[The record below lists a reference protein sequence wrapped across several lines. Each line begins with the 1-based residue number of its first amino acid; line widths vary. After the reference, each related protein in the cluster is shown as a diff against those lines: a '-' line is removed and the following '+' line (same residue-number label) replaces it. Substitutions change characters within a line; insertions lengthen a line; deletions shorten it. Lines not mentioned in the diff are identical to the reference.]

1 MILLNLILL
10 LLIGGA
16 FVWWSERF
24 GAHWPRMLALIL
36 VLVDLAYLLIG
47 ISDISPDKFTLVPAA
62 SDPKSWLVALKI
74 DWIPRFGISVELA
87 MDGLSLVLILLTL
100 VLGAVAIVSSWNE
113 ANDRQGFFQ
122 ANILWTLA
130 GVIGVFVA
138 LDLFLFFL
146 FWEVML
152 VPMYLLIAIWGHEGK
167 AYASMKFFIFTQ
179 FSGLLML
186 VAILVLVNLHHTET
200 GVITF
205 SYFDLLGTTMS
216 ADAAN
221 WLMLGFFIAFVVK
234 LPGFP
239 FHTWL
244 PDAHTQ
250 APTAGSVILAG
261 ILLKTGAYGLIRFT
275 VPLFPEAALSF
286 APIAMLLGVAGI
298 LYGAFL
304 AFAQSDF
311 KRLVAYSSVSHMG
324 FVLLGVFAWN
334 ALALQGAVMQ
344 MVAHGFS
351 TAALFMIAGALQ
363 QRMHTRDMNKMGGLW
378 HTMPR
383 MGAVAL
389 FFALASLGLPGLGNF
404 VAEFLVLLGLFNVN
418 PWMAAVAAL
427 GLITAAV
434 YSLIMMQKSF
444 FGKPDDSYKAEGS
457 YKVEGSP
464 NVDDSPKVDDSLKM
478 YDFGALDMTTMAV
491 MIVAL
496 VWLGL
501 YPQPVLDLVQP
512 VLDSLALQVSFASDS
527 IIAEPVANESA
538 VNQFAE
544 GGL

>member
-1 MILLNLILL
+1 MLLLNLIGILL
-10 LLIGGA
+10 LGGA
-16 FVWWSERF
+16 LAWWSERF
-24 GAHWPRMLALIL
+24 GSHIPRMVAMLVVLA
-36 VLVDLAYLLIG
+36 DLAYLLLNLPSVESLNIAP
-47 ISDISPDKFTLVPAA
+47 IANDA
-62 SDPKSWLVALKI
+62 STWLVSYSAE
-74 DWIPRFGISVELA
+74 WIPRFGISLTLA
-87 MDGLSLVLILLTL
+87 MDGLSLVLVLLTF
-100 VLGAVAIVSSWNE
+100 VLGAIAIVSSWNE
-113 ANDRQGFFQ
+113 KNDRQGFFQ

-130 GVIGVFVA
+130 GVIGVFLA

-152 VPMYLLIAIWGHEGK
+152 VPMYLLIAIWGHEGR

-179 FSGLLML
+179 LSGLLML
-186 VAILVLVNLHHTET
+186 VAILALVMLHHSAT
-200 GVITF
+200 GIYSF
-205 SYFDLLGTTMS
+205 SYFDLLGTSMDPKM
-216 ADAAN
+216 AY

-239 FHTWL
+239 VHTWL

-275 VPLFPEAALSF
+275 VPLFPEAALAF
-286 APIAMLLGVAGI
+286 APVAMLLGVAGI
-298 LYGAFL
+298 IYGAVL

-334 ALALQGAVMQ
+334 SLALQGAVMQ

-363 QRMHTRDMNKMGGLW
+363 QRLHTRDMNEMGGLW
-378 HTMPR
+378 QQMPR

-389 FFALASLGLPGLGNF
+389 FFALASLGMPGLGNF
-404 VAEFLVLLGLFNVN
+404 VAEFLILLGLFKVNV
-418 PWMAAVAAL
+418 WMAAAAAL

-434 YSLIMMQKSF
+434 YSLIMIQKSF
-444 FGKPDDSYKAEGS
+444 YGKPNDELTLD
-457 YKVEGSP
+457 
-464 NVDDSPKVDDSLKM
+464 
-478 YDFGALDMTTMAV
+478 DFGSLEMTAMAV
-491 MIVAL
+491 MIIAL

-501 YPQPVLDLVQP
+501 YPQPVLDMVQP
-512 VLDSLALQVSFASDS
+512 VVDSLFASQQTLISGTATLSDS
-527 IIAEPVANESA
+527 ANALVSSNGA
-538 VNQFAE
+538 VQ
-544 GGL
+544 